1 MYDIITSDKFR
12 KKSKKFFKRHP
23 NLKYKFKNIINQLSL
38 NPFEPSLKTH
48 KLKGNLKELYACSLN
63 YEYRLILSIV
73 IIDNEIYLL
82 DIGTHDEV
90 Y

>member
-1 MYDIITSDKFR
+1 MFNIKQTDSFKRT
-12 KKSKKFFKRHP
+12 SKKFFNKHR
-23 NLKYKFKNIINQLSL
+23 NLIKNFQIVTSKLSN

-48 KLKGNLKELYACSLN
+48 KLKGELREFYACHLN
-63 YEYRLILSIV
+63 YEYRIVLTIV
-73 IIDNEIYLL
+73 IKDNEIILV

>member
-1 MYDIITSDKFR
+1 MFDIKRTDSFKR
-12 KKSKKFFKRHP
+12 SSKKFFNNHR
-23 NLKYKFKNIINQLSL
+23 NLIKNFQTVTSKLSK

-48 KLKGNLKELYACSLN
+48 KLKDELKEFYACHLN
-63 YEYRLILSIV
+63 YEYRIVLTILIK
-73 IIDNEIYLL
+73 DNEITLI